1 MRIVVIEDDAD
12 LREILRIAL
21 ARSGYDDVVF
31 AADGLKGLE
40 LVMDERPALVLLD
53 IMLPK
58 MDGYEVC
65 RCIRASDRAGRVP
78 IIMLTAKS
86 DEEDIVKGLDLG
98 ANDYVT
104 KPFSRAV
111 LLARIRAV
119 LRTDAE
125 KRGGQVTFAGLTLDR
140 DTHEVAVAGKA
151 VALTP
156 GEYRL
161 LELLVTRSGR
171 IHTRG
176 SILDAIQVETK
187 DVSDRTVDVM
197 LAHMRPKLGEWA
209 THIETVRGVG
219 YRLVQ

>member
-1 MRIVVIEDDAD
+1 MKRRIHWSLFLPSALALAAAGLCVLLWMQQDAFEESFLKLADHVVQLTIPYGQAKEPMKLAFYG
-12 LREILRIAL
+12 EILSAL
-21 ARSGYDDVVF
+21 AGLLVALSVF
-31 AADGLKGLE
+31 LIVRQFIRRINALAAVREEQARRLE
-40 LVMDERPALVLLD
+40 E
-53 IMLPK
+53 
-58 MDGYEVC
+58 
-65 RCIRASDRAGRVP
+65 
-78 IIMLTAKS
+78 
-86 DEEDIVKGLDLG
+86 
-98 ANDYVT
+98 
-104 KPFSRAV
+104 
-111 LLARIRAV
+111 
-119 LRTDAE
+119 
-125 KRGGQVTFAGLTLDR
+125 
-140 DTHEVAVAGKA
+140 AVAGKA